1 MKMTILQAVSLG
13 FTVDST
19 CYPPVAYKG
28 ERFSPDEWHKCHTD
42 NEAEL
47 RSAVR
52 LLLDQVDYTAG
63 ACRLGEMVGACLDAK
78 VIDRVKAILETT
90 K

>member
-1 MKMTILQAVSLG
+1 MKLTILQAVSQG
-13 FTVDST
+13 FTVDTT

-28 ERFSPDEWHKCHTD
+28 ERFKPDEWHECHTD

-47 RSAVR
+47 RGAIR

-63 ACRLGEMVGACLDAK
+63 ACGLTESVGACLDAK